1 MALSSSTT
9 GKHRNGNEDRLDG
22 VGQSACDLSR
32 AEDAASSMPRLRS
45 CSVLGLRVD
54 ELSHALVA
62 AQIRSWCED
71 TKARYM
77 CISTV
82 HMVMEAHDNRDFQAI
97 VNSADLVGADGVPII
112 WTSRFLGLR
121 NQERVFAPD
130 LVIRLCELAAK
141 EGIPVGFYGSTPK
154 VIASIVRNV
163 TLRFPS
169 LNVAFSYSPPF
180 RPMTAEEAADT
191 ADRINESGVRILFV
205 GLGCPRQERWM
216 NDQRSRLRCVMI
228 GVGWAFDVVAGHSKT
243 APVWIQNAGMEW
255 FYRLV
260 LNPKKL
266 WRRHLKNNPRF
277 LVLIARQITGLKRYS
292 TSTGEV

>member
-1 MALSSSTT
+1 MVPSSSTT
-9 GKHRNGNEDRLDG
+9 AKDFNRNVDRFDG
-22 VGQSACDLSR
+22 VDQSAFELSR
-32 AEDAASSMPRLRS
+32 AEDAARSMPRVRS
-45 CSVLGLRVD
+45 CSVLGMRVD
-54 ELSHALVA
+54 ELSHALVES
-62 AQIRSWCED
+62 QIRSWCED

-82 HMVMEAHDNRDFQAI
+82 HMVMETHDNRDFRAV
-97 VNSADLVGADGVPII
+97 VNSADLVGADGMPII
-112 WTSRFLGLR
+112 WISRLMGLT

-130 LVIRLCELAAK
+130 LLIRLCELASH
-141 EGIPVGFYGSTPK
+141 EGIPVGFYGSTRK

-169 LNVAFSYSPPF
+169 LKVAFKYSPPF

-191 ADRINESGVRILFV
+191 VDRINQSGVRILFV

-216 NDQRSRLRCVMI
+216 NDHRSLLHCVMI

-243 APVWIQNAGMEW
+243 APVWIQKSGMEW

-277 LVLIARQITGLKRYS
+277 LLFLALQIAGLKRF
-292 TSTGEV
+292 GVRAKA